1 VNLQGR
7 TVAVTG
13 AASGIGAAL
22 AEEAASRGAAAIAV
36 IDVDADGAN
45 ATAERIRQGG
55 TRSAAFACDIAEI
68 EEVESVAAEVARTFG
83 IPGLVCAN
91 AGVNTNPSPVL
102 DGTAG
107 DLRWALSVNVVGTW
121 ATLRAFGRL
130 MVQASE
136 PGWLLVTASEHAI
149 GIPFPGNGF
158 YTLTKHAVLGLAD
171 VLRRELPANVGISA
185 MIPGLVAT
193 GLWRS
198 GSLRPNELG
207 GPTPDSDQAR
217 ELLAHGMDPAVVAAR
232 ALDGVVA
239 ERFLIAT
246 HPHAKRYFDERA
258 ADVTEAFD
266 AMAQT
271 GADESYDVM
280 EIVSHLTAHHEGRD

>member
-1 VNLQGR
+1 
-7 TVAVTG
+7 
-13 AASGIGAAL
+13 
-22 AEEAASRGAAAIAV
+22 
-36 IDVDADGAN
+36 
-45 ATAERIRQGG
+45 
-55 TRSAAFACDIAEI
+55 
-68 EEVESVAAEVARTFG
+68 
-83 IPGLVCAN
+83 
-91 AGVNTNPSPVL
+91 
-102 DGTAG
+102 
-107 DLRWALSVNVVGTW
+107 
-121 ATLRAFGRL
+121 

-207 GPTPDSDQAR
+207 GPTPDGDQAR

-246 HPHAKRYFDERA
+246 HRHAKRYFDERT
-258 ADVTEAFD
+258 ADVIEAFD
-266 AMAQT
+266 AMTQT

-280 EIVSHLTAHHEGRD
+280 EIVSHLTARHEGRD